1 MEIEAKYEGYIQK
14 QIDDVKRVQKLEQ
27 KRIPADFDYDIIVG
41 FRNEARNTLNR
52 FQPQTL
58 GQASRLAG
66 VTPADIAI
74 LLVHLER
81 GT

>member
-1 MEIEAKYEGYIQK
+1 Q
-14 QIDDVKRVQKLEQ
+14 RLEQ
-27 KRIPADFDYDIIVG
+27 RRIPADFEYDGIVG
-41 FRNEARNTLNR
+41 FRNEARNTFKR

-66 VTPADIAI
+66 VTPADISI